1 MIRIAQKRTTFI
13 FDLNGSYRYERCS
26 FQANSSIEEATT
38 ARKQTTAGTLTTTRP
53 PGMLESPLTGET
65 STAVGK
71 ADTAEILATEWAPG
85 KKQH

>member
-1 MIRIAQKRTTFI
+1 MIRNARKRTTFI
-13 FDLNGSYRYERCS
+13 FDLIRSYRYERCS

-38 ARKQTTAGTLTTTRP
+38 ARKQTTAGTQTTTRP
-53 PGMLESPLTGET
+53 PGMLETPLTGET

-71 ADTAEILATEWAPG
+71 ADTAEILATEGAPG